1 MSKSLKIKS
10 RKELE
15 KLSIG
20 EIEIYLEEIQYSLDV
35 KYSKELSDHEEMVRE
50 ILLDKYS
57 G

>member
-1 MSKSLKIKS
+1 MPKSFKIKS

-15 KLSIG
+15 KLSIS
-20 EIEIYLEEIQYSLDV
+20 EIEIYLDDLQSYLDIRET
-35 KYSKELSDHEEMVRE
+35 KELSDHEEIVRE